1 VIAYLDASVLLRV
14 LLGQPDRLAEWAEV
28 ETGVGS
34 ALVEVECLRALDR
47 LRHREGIP
55 PEEIALRREA
65 VFRLTAGMEVVEP
78 TWPVLRRAAQP
89 FPVPLG
95 TLDALHLAT
104 ALLWRDTRGE
114 DLAMATHDRALA
126 LAARSCGLR
135 VVGVPTG

>member
-14 LLGQPDRLAEWAEV
+14 LLGQPDRLAEWPEV

-65 VFRLTAGMEVVEP
+65 AFRLTAGMEVVEP

-135 VVGVPTG
+135 VVGIPTG